1 MDRVLE
7 PRKSRQYHSD
17 EIAGAAA
24 RYTTSVSGVEVPL
37 GTTGISPPLQRWV
50 LCARKLSQ
58 PQGRKKASGS
68 HSEYQIS
75 LRNPAEFN
83 RIRSM
88 PTFSKSH
95 ISRDSSRRLCGMF

>member
-1 MDRVLE
+1 
-7 PRKSRQYHSD
+7 
-17 EIAGAAA
+17 
-24 RYTTSVSGVEVPL
+24 
-37 GTTGISPPLQRWV
+37 
-50 LCARKLSQ
+50 
-58 PQGRKKASGS
+58 
-68 HSEYQIS
+68 